1 MYMPIEIEKTMN
13 AFGMTIR
20 DIPKNGYKDKEK
32 VDECEKAFN
41 TLAKSDD
48 FKYFQAALIDR
59 MVDLLR
65 NVIKDRDEICDSLKE
80 LDKALDEIIRRKH
93 EKGNLP
99 VQEGH

>member
-1 MYMPIEIEKTMN
+1 MYMPMEIEKTMN

-20 DIPKNGYKDKEK
+20 DIPKNGYKDKEN

-65 NVIKDRDEICDSLKE
+65 NVVKERDEIRETLKE
-80 LDKALDEIIRRKH
+80 LDKALDNIIAASRRKPCQ
-93 EKGNLP
+93 EK
-99 VQEGH
+99 

>member
-1 MYMPIEIEKTMN
+1 MYMPMEIEKTMN

-20 DIPKNGYKDKEK
+20 DIPKNGYKDKEN

-65 NVIKDRDEICDSLKE
+65 NVVKERDEIHETLKE
-80 LDKALDEIIRRKH
+80 LDKAIDEIIAASRRKPCQ
-93 EKGNLP
+93 EK
-99 VQEGH
+99 

>member
-1 MYMPIEIEKTMN
+1 MYMPVEIEKTMN

-20 DIPKNGYKDKEK
+20 DIPKNGYKDKEN

-41 TLAKSDD
+41 ALAKSDD

-65 NVIKDRDEICDSLKE
+65 DVVKERDEIRDTLKG
-80 LDKALDEIIRRKH
+80 LDKTLDDIIAASRRKPCQ
-93 EKGNLP
+93 EK
-99 VQEGH
+99 